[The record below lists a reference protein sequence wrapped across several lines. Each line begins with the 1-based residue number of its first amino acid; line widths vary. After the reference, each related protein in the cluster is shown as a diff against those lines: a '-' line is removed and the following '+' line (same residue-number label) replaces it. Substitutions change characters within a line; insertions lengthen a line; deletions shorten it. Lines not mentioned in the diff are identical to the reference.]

1 MGYKYVIIP
10 LIYRHFSALCIRI
23 KRFLLIV
30 LLCCIIT
37 AAILKYENNT
47 MNIRQFK
54 CSPHPYWLPNFM
66 DVFTWS
72 LPFVGEKV
80 TEMLVSLLKIC
91 SDDEL
96 MKEGDEPFD
105 VSSLASLKF
114 KFSDLL
120 APAPGVGSGASM
132 AARKEV
138 IRNKIRAIGKMAR
151 VFTVLREESE
161 SVLELK
167 GLTPN
172 GMLPLGALSGG
183 KESLKIG
190 EFHFEFHLIYQ
201 LPFHPNAIMS
211 RFNRSRPQLKPLCGI
226 SPDSKATRFE
236 QARAIDQINERMP
249 PRREPGVPPL
259 ISLSTSGSTGRTSPS
274 KSSERRTYS
283 NSMATTEV
291 GSRSASYRGSQGFGR
306 ASVDQGDASH
316 TTASNAGIGLRSSSN
331 GVTPS
336 GSGRISSNSG
346 DRSGS
351 TKNYPSVNRG
361 SAESGTTISRMGTGS
376 STQGG
381 SGK

>member
-1 MGYKYVIIP
+1 
-10 LIYRHFSALCIRI
+10 
-23 KRFLLIV
+23 
-30 LLCCIIT
+30 
-37 AAILKYENNT
+37 
-47 MNIRQFK
+47 
-54 CSPHPYWLPNFM
+54 
-66 DVFTWS
+66 
-72 LPFVGEKV
+72 
-80 TEMLVSLLKIC
+80 
-91 SDDEL
+91 
-96 MKEGDEPFD
+96 
-105 VSSLASLKF
+105 
-114 KFSDLL
+114 
-120 APAPGVGSGASM
+120 
-132 AARKEV
+132 
-138 IRNKIRAIGKMAR
+138 
-151 VFTVLREESE
+151 
-161 SVLELK
+161 
-167 GLTPN
+167 
-172 GMLPLGALSGG
+172 
-183 KESLKIG
+183 
-190 EFHFEFHLIYQ
+190 
-201 LPFHPNAIMS
+201 
-211 RFNRSRPQLKPLCGI
+211 
-226 SPDSKATRFE
+226 
-236 QARAIDQINERMP
+236 MP

-381 SGK
+381 SGKWLQRIYDDFQPLTQRLRFFRGRKSTCHQSDACVFVRARAFNYVLLIEQNGGLFASSTAHLPCLEAHFQIAKFIPFSACSSKMHGLLTLVTSASIIPTTTVVFLFLFRPLIVGRGL